1 MSCIVN
7 PCAIAASTQIE
18 QGMLSPSAANSQH
31 RDHPVYGI
39 ATFVANLL
47 LMALLSAAVRELVNR
62 DYPLGEVL
70 LFRYLFASGV
80 FWVILLSTSGL
91 LVLTTRRPFDHAIR
105 SISGVISLG
114 LFYFAITRIPIAD
127 ATAIAYA
134 APIFITVLS
143 IFLLG
148 EVIGLRR
155 WIAVLLGFIGVLL
168 IARPQADSWDIGIL
182 AALGSAFT
190 GALVAIWLRKLSSS
204 EKSVAIGIYYNGFG
218 SLVCLGWVLLSGWL
232 TPTAD
237 DIWLLV
243 GFGLGCG
250 LQQWFL
256 TVSFRYAQA
265 SLLAPF
271 DYLAMVFAAI
281 VGFVFW
287 QEIPIL
293 TTWLGGAIIAASGL
307 FIFKR
312 QLKHKPVE
320 PVVFE

>member
-1 MSCIVN
+1 
-7 PCAIAASTQIE
+7 
-18 QGMLSPSAANSQH
+18 MLSPSASVSQH
-31 RDHPVYGI
+31 RDHPAFGI
-39 ATFVANLL
+39 VTFVGNLL
-47 LMALLSAAVRELVNR
+47 VMAMLSAAVRELVNR
-62 DYPLGEVL
+62 DYPLAEVL
-70 LFRYLFASGV
+70 LFRYVFASGV
-80 FWVILLSTSGL
+80 FWVILFSTSGL
-91 LVLTTRRPFDHAIR
+91 LVLATRRPLDHAVR
-105 SISGVISLG
+105 CISGVFGLA
-114 LFYFAITRIPIAD
+114 LFYYAITHIPIAD

-134 APIFITVLS
+134 APIFITVFS

-148 EVIGLRR
+148 EVIGPRR
-155 WIAVLLGFIGVLL
+155 WIAVILGFVGVLL
-168 IARPQADSWDIGIL
+168 IARPQAENWDIGTL

-190 GALVAIWLRKLSSS
+190 GAIVAIWLRKLSSS
-204 EKSVAIGIYYNGFG
+204 EKPVSIGIYYNGLG

-232 TPTAD
+232 TPRVG

-250 LQQWFL
+250 LQQWLL

-271 DYLAMVFAAI
+271 EYLAMVFAAI

-287 QEIPIL
+287 HEIPTL

-312 QLKHKPVE
+312 QRSHKPVE
-320 PVVFE
+320 PVVIE